1 MRVEIEQYSGFC
13 FGVENAIK
21 LTEQALLSG
30 EEIYSLGHIVHNE
43 AEVKRLEELGLKTI
57 NHEQFREL
65 RNAKVIIR
73 AHGEPPGTYAIA
85 RKNNIEIIEATCPI
99 VKRIQQRIR
108 KHYEE
113 MGGKVQ
119 NIIFGKKEH
128 AEVIGLL
135 GQTGGNSILISDLED
150 IAKIDYNRPAEIF
163 SQTTRSREKYT
174 EIISEIRKA
183 YEKAGHEPS
192 RMLEVNNT
200 ICGQVANREPVLE
213 KFCSSHEVIVFV
225 SGKSSSNGR
234 MLFDVCSKINSE
246 TYFISDTSE
255 IKDEWFDG
263 VSSVGVCGATS
274 TPKWLIKKVAERIE
288 MTGERGNNTS
298 KGLPL

>member
-43 AEVKRLEELGLKTI
+43 AEVKRLEKLGLKTI
-57 NHEQFREL
+57 NHEQFSKL
-65 RNAKVIIR
+65 RNAKVVIR

-99 VKRIQQRIR
+99 VKRIQQKIR
-108 KHYEE
+108 RHYEE
-113 MGGKVQ
+113 TGGKVQ

-135 GQTGGNSILISDLED
+135 GQTGGNSILVSDLED
-150 IAKIDYNRPAEIF
+150 IAKIDYSRPAEIF
-163 SQTTRSREKYT
+163 SQTTRSREKYA

-183 YEKAGHEPS
+183 YENAGHEPA

-213 KFCSSHEVIVFV
+213 KFCASHEVIVFV

-234 MLFDVCSKINSE
+234 MLFDVCSRINSE

-288 MTGERGNNTS
+288 MTGERE
-298 KGLPL
+298 KK